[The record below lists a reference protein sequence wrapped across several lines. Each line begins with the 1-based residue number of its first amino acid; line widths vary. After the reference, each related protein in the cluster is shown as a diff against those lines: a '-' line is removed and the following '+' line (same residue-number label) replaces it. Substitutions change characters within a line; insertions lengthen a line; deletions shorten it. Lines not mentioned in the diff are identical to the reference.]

1 VLADNV
7 KDARLTGFKILAD
20 AGSPLATGIVLNN
33 AEVEIDD
40 NEIAGAGVGIEI
52 RGSANPIV
60 RANSIHDSLAEGV
73 LIVGPST
80 PRLAGNAIRR
90 NKGAGIGAREGA
102 KPVLSDNL
110 LEKNAGD
117 PVPGRKLR

>member
-1 VLADNV
+1 
-7 KDARLTGFKILAD
+7 
-20 AGSPLATGIVLNN
+20 
-33 AEVEIDD
+33 
-40 NEIAGAGVGIEI
+40 
-52 RGSANPIV
+52 
-60 RANSIHDSLAEGV
+60 V

-117 PVPGRKLR
+117 PVSGRKLR